1 MNPGQLVNIFVVLFV
16 VIDPVGPASS
26 FAVLTRG
33 LTVQQRRG
41 VALRGVLI
49 AAFILV
55 VFGLIGRTLL
65 QLLGIGMPAFRLA
78 GGILLFMLA
87 IDMVLARQSGLRGA
101 TPAERSEAIRRDDI
115 SVFPLGIPL
124 LALAVFVTL
133 WANVAARIDTS
144 LGGIPGPAAVW
155 QEARNLVADHK
166 AERARRADHTVRA
179 ARLHRCDER
188 AGAAGDAA
196 GDAPMDVLVANL
208 IAPPVDAS
216 DATFVDVVANLVPP
230 PPPERSD

>member
-16 VIDPVGPASS
+16 VIDPLGTASI

-33 LTVQQRRG
+33 MTVQQRRG

-115 SVFPLGIPL
+115 SVFPLAFPL
-124 LALAVFVTL
+124 LAGPGALTILLILMGSGPPGIRFALILGLLLLVLALTLAALILAPRLMRLLGETGTNVVDRLLGVILAALAMQFV
-133 WANVAARIDTS
+133 IDG
-144 LGGIPGPAAVW
+144 LRAV
-155 QEARNLVADHK
+155 L
-166 AERARRADHTVRA
+166 
-179 ARLHRCDER
+179 
-188 AGAAGDAA
+188 AG
-196 GDAPMDVLVANL
+196 
-208 IAPPVDAS
+208 
-216 DATFVDVVANLVPP
+216 
-230 PPPERSD
+230 

>member
-16 VIDPVGPASS
+16 VIDPLGTASI

-33 LTVQQRRG
+33 MTVQQRRG

-115 SVFPLGIPL
+115 SVFPLAFPL
-124 LALAVFVTL
+124 LAGPGALTILLILMGSGPPGMRFALILGLLLLVLALTLAALILAPRLMRLLGETGTNVVDRLLGVILAALAMQFV
-133 WANVAARIDTS
+133 IDG
-144 LGGIPGPAAVW
+144 LRAV
-155 QEARNLVADHK
+155 L
-166 AERARRADHTVRA
+166 
-179 ARLHRCDER
+179 
-188 AGAAGDAA
+188 AG
-196 GDAPMDVLVANL
+196 
-208 IAPPVDAS
+208 
-216 DATFVDVVANLVPP
+216 
-230 PPPERSD
+230 